1 MLEFDKKSNLLM
13 TNRYQYSLQ
22 DVAEPNLYRELY
34 DYESI
39 PKVAFNMRHVP
50 ENMPDE
56 IWMTDTTFRDGQQ
69 SVSPFTVEQIVHLYS
84 LMHRLG
90 GPKGLIRQSEFFLYT
105 DKDKKAL
112 HACQDLG
119 YDFPEITTWIRA
131 NEKDFELV
139 KQAGVKE
146 TGILVS
152 CSDYHIFKKMHLTR
166 KQAMDK
172 YLGIV
177 KAALDRGIRP
187 RCHFEDITRADFYGF
202 VLPFAEELMYLSE
215 ESGLPIKIRALLWC
229 CPAAFRP
236 RHHLRSAPLRARA
249 VGTAGMAW
257 PQRLLQ
263 GRQQRGYGVDVRLLV
278 GQLLAAGHRRTH
290 GQLPAGGHGHRVCF
304 A

>member
-152 CSDYHIFKKMHLTR
+152 CSDYHIFTPAPRSRTWQTPSTTAPLPSCCPVRPLPVPTPWR
-166 KQAMDK
+166 P
-172 YLGIV
+172 LRPCPPSPSV
-177 KAALDRGIRP
+177 PRP
-187 RCHFEDITRADFYGF
+187 RT
-202 VLPFAEELMYLSE
+202 M
-215 ESGLPIKIRALLWC
+215 
-229 CPAAFRP
+229 PAW
-236 RHHLRSAPLRARA
+236 S
-249 VGTAGMAW
+249 T
-257 PQRLLQ
+257 
-263 GRQQRGYGVDVRLLV
+263 
-278 GQLLAAGHRRTH
+278 
-290 GQLPAGGHGHRVCF
+290 
-304 A
+304 